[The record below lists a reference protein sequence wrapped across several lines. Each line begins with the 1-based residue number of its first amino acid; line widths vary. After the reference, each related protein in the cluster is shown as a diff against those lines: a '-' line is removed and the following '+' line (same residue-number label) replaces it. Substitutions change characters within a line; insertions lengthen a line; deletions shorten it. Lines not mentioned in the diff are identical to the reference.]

1 MTNLL
6 NWLRLSMA
14 FMSTINSLNSALRIS
29 LKIAQHP
36 VQVANASIRTPDNKI
51 ILENLNF
58 HVSPGKWLLL
68 KGYSGA
74 KPHCLKHYP
83 TAGRGLKVI
92 FLLLLADW
100 YVSQTPLIK
109 SGLLKEIICKALP
122 LP

>member
-1 MTNLL
+1 
-6 NWLRLSMA
+6 MA
-14 FMSTINSLNSALRIS
+14 D
-29 LKIAQHP
+29 
-36 VQVANASIRTPDNKI
+36 ASIRTPDNKI

-74 KPHCLKHYP
+74 GKTTLLKTLSHCWPWFKGDISSP
-83 TAGRGLKVI
+83 
-92 FLLLLADW
+92 ADSW

-122 LP
+122 LLGDAANLLI

>member
-1 MTNLL
+1 MLVSNNLSWFIYKYDELAELAAVIDRLYEFHQLTEQRPTNKPK
-6 NWLRLSMA
+6 NC
-14 FMSTINSLNSALRIS
+14 
-29 LKIAQHP
+29 QHA

-74 KPHCLKHYP
+74 GKTTLLKHYP

-92 FLLLLADW
+92 FLLLLT
-100 YVSQTPLIK
+100 VGMCHK
-109 SGLLKEIICKALP
+109 HR
-122 LP
+122 